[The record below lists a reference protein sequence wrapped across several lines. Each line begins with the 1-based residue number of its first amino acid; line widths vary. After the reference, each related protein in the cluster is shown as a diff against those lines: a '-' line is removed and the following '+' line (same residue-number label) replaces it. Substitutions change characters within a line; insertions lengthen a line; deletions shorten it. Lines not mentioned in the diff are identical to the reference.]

1 MLSSANKFGG
11 DDTNLLEELLNRT
24 IADKAS
30 DLHLVADNYPAIR
43 VDGDLKYL
51 DEYQKLSSSSNAQI
65 IYALMD
71 ERQRELL
78 IQNRELDFSFAFSD
92 EYRFRANVFYQ
103 RGTLS
108 AALRVIKTEERTF
121 DELGMPPI
129 VERFTKLSHGL
140 VLVTGPTGHGKS
152 TTLAS
157 LINTINRD
165 RNDHIITIEDPIE
178 FIFKSGNSLVEQREV
193 PHDTKNFE
201 NALRSALR
209 EDPDVV
215 LIGEMRD
222 LETISAALTV
232 AETGHLVFGTL
243 HTNDAAQTAD
253 RIINVFPSHQQQ
265 QVRTILA
272 NVLEGVVS
280 QRLLKK
286 KGGGRIAACEIMT
299 GNMAV
304 KALIREGK
312 AHQLPGVI
320 QTSAADGMISLDKSL
335 ADLVKKGIIDL
346 NDALMWAIDQE
357 NLKTLIV

>member
-1 MLSSANKFGG
+1 MTNNTNFGSDENKLLVE
-11 DDTNLLEELLNRT
+11 LLERA
-24 IADKAS
+24 IAEKAS
-30 DLHLVADNYPAIR
+30 DIHIVSDNHPALRI
-43 VDGDLKYL
+43 DGDLIYIEDYPKM
-51 DEYQKLSSSSNAQI
+51 SSSGTAQLC
-65 IYALMD
+65 YAMMD
-71 ERQRELL
+71 ERQREIL
-78 IQNRELDFSFAFSD
+78 IQNREIDFSFPYKDS
-92 EYRFRANVFYQ
+92 YRFRVNAFYQ
-103 RGTLS
+103 KGTLS
-108 AALRVIKTEERTF
+108 AALRTIKTEERTF
-121 DELGMPPI
+121 DELGLPPI

-165 RNDHIITIEDPIE
+165 RKNHIITIEDPIE
-178 FIFKSGNSLVEQREV
+178 FIFKSGKSLVEQREV
-193 PHDTKNFE
+193 PHDSKNFE
-201 NALRSALR
+201 NALRAALR
-209 EDPDVV
+209 QDPDVV

-272 NVLEGVVS
+272 NVLEGVLS
-280 QRLLKK
+280 QRLMKK

-299 GNMAV
+299 GSMAV
-304 KALIREGK
+304 KSLIREGK

-320 QTSAADGMISLDKSL
+320 QTSAADGMIGLDKSL
-335 ADLVKKGIIDL
+335 ADLVKKGVIDL
-346 NDALMWAIDQE
+346 DEALLWAIDQE
-357 NLKTLIV
+357 NLKTLIA

>member
-1 MLSSANKFGG
+1 MINQEKKFGS
-11 DDTNLLEELLNRT
+11 DDTKTMEQLLDRA

-30 DLHLVADNYPAIR
+30 DIHIVADNYPSLRI
-43 VDGDLKYL
+43 DGDLVYL
-51 DEYQKLSSSSNAQI
+51 EDYQKMSSSATAQLV
-65 IYALMD
+65 YGMMN

-78 IQNRELDFSFAFSD
+78 IQNREIDFSFAYKD
-92 EYRFRANVFYQ
+92 DYRFRVNAFYQ
-103 RGTLS
+103 RGTVS
-108 AALRVIKTEERTF
+108 AALRTIKTEERTF
-121 DELGMPPI
+121 DELGLPAI

-140 VLVTGPTGHGKS
+140 VLITGPTGHGKS

-165 RNDHIITIEDPIE
+165 RSDHIITIEDPIE
-178 FIFKSGNSLVEQREV
+178 FIFKSGKSLIEQREV
-193 PHDTKNFE
+193 PHDSKSFS
-201 NALRSALR
+201 NALRGALR

-272 NVLEGVVS
+272 NVLEGVLS
-280 QRLLKK
+280 QRLMKK
-286 KGGGRIAACEIMT
+286 KDGGRIAACEIMT
-299 GNMAV
+299 GSMAV
-304 KALIREGK
+304 KSLIREGK

-320 QTSAADGMISLDKSL
+320 QTSAADGMIGLDKSL
-335 ADLVKKGIIDL
+335 ADLVKKGTIELDE
-346 NDALMWAIDQE
+346 ALKWAIDQE
-357 NLKTLIV
+357 NLKTLIA